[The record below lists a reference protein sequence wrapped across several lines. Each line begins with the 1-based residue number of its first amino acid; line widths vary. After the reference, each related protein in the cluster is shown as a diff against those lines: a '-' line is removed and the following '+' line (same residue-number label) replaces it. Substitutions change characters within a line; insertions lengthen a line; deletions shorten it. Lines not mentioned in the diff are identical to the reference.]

1 MNDAFG
7 LPIWNDDWLWD
18 DETKDVGNRLNME
31 FESKT
36 AFLENY
42 RAYYKKNKLMLRGTN
57 LYKFSL

>member
-42 RAYYKKNKLMLRGTN
+42 RAYYKK
-57 LYKFSL
+57 